1 MIRSESSGLPP
12 TFADTK
18 ANRVEQYKGGFVD
31 IIDGKPYIVANA
43 VIGLAGGHGIQ
54 AMDVPG
60 PAKKAMLG
68 KLKTLYSKMR
78 KTFPDFPD
86 FPFSAATAAEVE
98 LVAAAGQVFNLAS
111 FESPK
116 FSGPTAPVVQGK
128 KFFGHVALFDSC
140 YMRQGG
146 GSGCIKPPKGNDYSR
161 FLTHGA
167 RLENGEV
174 LPVGLITFGEG
185 HFAGGSLKASMANY
199 ANMATGAAKV
209 NVGED
214 EWGVWVAGEVL
225 DGFADRADDLLLS
238 PLSGHWEPDLD
249 RAGALTLIAAHVV
262 VAPGFHVPRLVASL
276 GADGEVES
284 ALISGPFT
292 FLEKSAE
299 LFDAAVEDGDIE
311 PVGEREDGVVL
322 YDVTV
327 DEAAAVVAAVRAD
340 RRAQRALAKL
350 KLDADSRASAALARL
365 GVRQ

>member
-1 MIRSESSGLPP
+1 M
-12 TFADTK
+12 
-18 ANRVEQYKGGFVD
+18 D

-43 VIGLAGGHGIQ
+43 VIGLAGGHGVQ

-68 KLKTLYSKMR
+68 KLKTLYGKMR

-86 FPFSAATAAEVE
+86 FPFSAARASEAE
-98 LVAAAGQVFNLAS
+98 LVAAAGQVFDLAN
-111 FESPK
+111 FENPK
-116 FSGPTAPVVQGK
+116 FTGPTALTVKDGK
-128 KFFGHVALFDSC
+128 VFGHVALFDSC

-146 GSGCIKPPKGNDYSR
+146 MSGCTKPPRGNDYNR
-161 FLTHGA
+161 FLAHGA
-167 RLENGEV
+167 RLADGQI
-174 LPVGLITFGEG
+174 LPVGVITFGEG

-199 ANMATGAAKV
+199 ANMATAAAKV

-214 EWGVWVAGEVL
+214 EFGIWVAGEVL
-225 DGFADRADDLLLS
+225 GQFADRADDLLLS

-249 RAGALTLIAAHVV
+249 RGGALTLIAAHVV
-262 VAPGFHVPRLVASL
+262 VAQGFNVPRLVASL
-276 GADGEVES
+276 GADGEVDMV
-284 ALISGPFT
+284 LISGPFT